1 MFDCDGKVKAK
12 NLPSERV
19 YISLRIKIERQIV
32 RNQVKEGAEN
42 LDDTILEPMRESLRA
57 RRRQAAYEEVVDEL
71 GEFTDDSDF
80 DDE

>member
-57 RRRQAAYEEVVDEL
+57 RRRQAAY
-71 GEFTDDSDF
+71 
-80 DDE
+80 